1 MTPTQRDIVRFR
13 VLQAIENNP
22 EASQRELAR
31 DLGVSLGSIN
41 FCIKAFVDK
50 GLIKVDSFLK
60 SDNKRGYAY
69 YLTPQGVV
77 EKGEITVEFLNRKK
91 EEYELLKQ
99 EIAELSKE
107 VEKQSN

>member
-1 MTPTQRDIVRFR
+1 MNPTQRDMVRFR

-31 DLGVSLGSIN
+31 ELGVSLGSIN

-107 VEKQSN
+107 VEK

>member
-1 MTPTQRDIVRFR
+1 MTPTQRDMVRFR
-13 VLQAIENNP
+13 VLQAIQNNP
-22 EASQRELAR
+22 KASQRELANE
-31 DLGVSLGSIN
+31 LGVSLGSIN
-41 FCIKAFVDK
+41 YCIKAFVDK

-91 EEYELLKQ
+91 AEYELLKQ
-99 EIAELSKE
+99 EIKELKAV
-107 VEKQSN
+107 VEKQSS

>member
-1 MTPTQRDIVRFR
+1 MTPTQRDMVRFR
-13 VLQAIENNP
+13 VLKAIENNP

-31 DLGVSLGSIN
+31 ELGVSLGSIN

-50 GLIKVDSFLK
+50 GLVKVDSFLK

-69 YLTPQGVV
+69 YLTPQGVL

-91 EEYELLKQ
+91 KEYDLLREE
-99 EIAELSKE
+99 ITELSKE

>member
-1 MTPTQRDIVRFR
+1 MTPTQRDMVRFR

-31 DLGVSLGSIN
+31 ELGVSLGSIN

-91 EEYELLKQ
+91 AEYELLKQ
-99 EIAELSKE
+99 EIKELKAV
-107 VEKQSN
+107 VEKQSS